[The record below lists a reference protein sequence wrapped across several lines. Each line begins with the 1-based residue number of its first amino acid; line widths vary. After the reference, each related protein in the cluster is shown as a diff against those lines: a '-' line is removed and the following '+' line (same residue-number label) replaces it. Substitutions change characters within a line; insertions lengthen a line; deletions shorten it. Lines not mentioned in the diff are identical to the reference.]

1 MVRYLDPPPS
11 LFFGPPAELVRVRS
25 VSPDQLQLRQL
36 LLQLVG
42 QEPLRAV
49 AVVQA
54 GGVNASAEYQPT
66 GIHEQVALPARESL
80 GPVVAAFW
88 TADTGGFHDLA
99 VQDRPAGIAISTL
112 RFAYRRSESVV
123 GLLQAPVPPP
133 LAKVVVDR
141 LPAVGYSLGSIR
153 QAQPLFRAGKR
164 RRRQCAGWT
173 TSGDV
178 RAFPGTRGG
187 APGGPIRRRKGRR
200 GRVVGE
206 CGTWRPPGS
215 RVYILPAMVACTLP
229 GGLADYLLQNSF
241 LEPVW

>member
-36 LLQLVG
+36 LLQLVA

-66 GIHEQVALPARESL
+66 GVHEQVALPARESL
-80 GPVVAAFW
+80 GPVVATFW

-112 RFAYRRSESVV
+112 RFAYRRSKSLV

-133 LAKVVVDR
+133 LAKVVVDGLITNDKFCFTRHNR
-141 LPAVGYSLGSIR
+141 LKLRRTRRGYPSRQGASRGGDRETKPDHSSHDGGSQRRRSSLG
-153 QAQPLFRAGKR
+153 AGISTPVSVGGSGA
-164 RRRQCAGWT
+164 AG
-173 TSGDV
+173 GEPED
-178 RAFPGTRGG
+178 GG
-187 APGGPIRRRKGRR
+187 G
-200 GRVVGE
+200 
-206 CGTWRPPGS
+206 
-215 RVYILPAMVACTLP
+215 
-229 GGLADYLLQNSF
+229 
-241 LEPVW
+241 

>member
-66 GIHEQVALPARESL
+66 GVHEQVALPARESL

-88 TADTGGFHDLA
+88 AADTGGSHDLA
-99 VQDRPAGIAISTL
+99 VQDRPARIAGIRTARDGSLHTT
-112 RFAYRRSESVV
+112 RRSC
-123 GLLQAPVPPP
+123 
-133 LAKVVVDR
+133 R
-141 LPAVGYSLGSIR
+141 LPFAKQFLR
-153 QAQPLFRAGKR
+153 
-164 RRRQCAGWT
+164 
-173 TSGDV
+173 
-178 RAFPGTRGG
+178 
-187 APGGPIRRRKGRR
+187 
-200 GRVVGE
+200 
-206 CGTWRPPGS
+206 
-215 RVYILPAMVACTLP
+215 
-229 GGLADYLLQNSF
+229 LLTK
-241 LEPVW
+241 LRYG

>member
-66 GIHEQVALPARESL
+66 GVHEQVALPARESL
-80 GPVVAAFW
+80 GPVVATFW

-99 VQDRPAGIAISTL
+99 VQDCPAGIAISTL
-112 RFAYRRSESVV
+112 RFAYRRSKSVV

-141 LPAVGYSLGSIR
+141 LPGRVL
-153 QAQPLFRAGKR
+153 
-164 RRRQCAGWT
+164 
-173 TSGDV
+173 SGEHP
-178 RAFPGTRGG
+178 PGAAAPQQVKDGVSY
-187 APGGPIRRRKGRR
+187 APGGSLRGTSAPFQGREEGLQEGPFGVGKVGGVGSSASAGHGDLRDR
-200 GRVVGE
+200 GYTYCPR
-206 CGTWRPPGS
+206 W
-215 RVYILPAMVACTLP
+215 
-229 GGLADYLLQNSF
+229 
-241 LEPVW
+241 